1 MEIGKPR
8 IVERTAQPYAAVRR
22 QVVMPFGGAIDE
34 AMGKLFGGLEAR
46 GIQPA
51 GAVFFKYDVV
61 RMPELEI
68 EFGVELAAP
77 LHNPGDLVGGMLP
90 AGRYA
95 ELTYFG
101 HYDHLI
107 DANAA
112 LIDWARAEGLAFDM
126 EARADGDHFASR
138 VEFYLNSPE
147 EEPDPDWWQTVVA
160 IKLRD

>member
-8 IVERTAQPYAAVRR
+8 ITKRAAQPYAAVRR
-22 QVVMPFGGAIDE
+22 QVAMPFGSAIDE
-34 AMGKLFGGLEAR
+34 AMGKLFGGLKAQ

-51 GAVFFKYDVV
+51 GAVFFKYNIV

-77 LHNPGDLVGGMLP
+77 LPNPGDLVGGTLP

-95 ELTYFG
+95 ELTYLG

-107 DANAA
+107 EANGA
-112 LIDWARAEGLAFDM
+112 LIDCARAEGLAFDM
-126 EARADGDHFASR
+126 EARPSGDHFASR

-147 EEPDPDWWQTVVA
+147 EEPDPDKWQTVVA

>member
-8 IVERTAQPYAAVRR
+8 IVERAAQPYAAVRR

-34 AMGKLFGGLEAR
+34 AMGTLFGGLEAR

-51 GAVFFKYDVV
+51 GAVFFKYNIV

-77 LHNPGDLVGGMLP
+77 FAATGDLVGGTLP

-95 ELTYFG
+95 ELTYLG

-107 DANAA
+107 EANGA
-112 LIDWARAEGLAFDM
+112 LIDWARTEGLAFDM
-126 EARADGDHFASR
+126 EARPDGDHFASR
-138 VEFYLNSPE
+138 VEFYLNSPG
-147 EEPDPDWWQTVVA
+147 EEPDPDKWRTVVA